1 MGLQVESTSW
11 EGGMS
16 LRLIVELDLASRFE
30 AESILLEPL
39 ESQSSLVV
47 DLSALTFMDS
57 SGLATLVH
65 AKKTAEQSGRPFAL
79 VAGPPQVQRVL
90 EVTGLLEEFVFVD
103 TWMPDDEA
111 PSE

>member
-1 MGLQVESTSW
+1 MGLQVESASW

-16 LRLIVELDLASRFE
+16 LRLIGELDLASRLE
-30 AESILLEPL
+30 AESILLQPL

-103 TWMPDDEA
+103 TWMPDEGHTD
-111 PSE
+111 